1 MSLAHIQRLL
11 QERFHRVPYLSELHR
26 AVLAAFPHSEWEESK
41 DGKEPPI
48 MRGLTWHGRDVA
60 DEDDPNATPGKSARA
75 SASATV
81 SRGRQPRVDTTVVV
95 NGGATNGAGTS
106 RSPTQSP
113 LMSPVSSAQ
122 RQMPDTPARSVLD
135 EFAEIATRTPIVK
148 ERKLDTD
155 AKPAAYALTTICNS
169 SDRPWDKRK
178 RPASQSPERGRR
190 RASTPDALQDLL
202 DAAEAVEGS
211 PLNSVLNKHEQ
222 RGHKRRRTIA
232 GSNAHDF
239 AFGRPLPHSSLD
251 QRRSRSVR
259 GTASPQIAGLSLLAV
274 REDKSGV
281 LSADEG
287 DEPISPLASEES
299 GASHQLVAMGAPS
312 SWGRRGV
319 ASSTASQLSAISE
332 SVSLAGPSNG
342 IPKAAGR
349 KVNELP
355 TSSQGQYPGVDCKPP
370 YPYHEMIRF
379 AIENAP
385 DRKLQLA
392 QIYSSIAHR
401 FPFFKTLDE
410 KKTAGW
416 QNSIRHNLSLK

>member
-1 MSLAHIQRLL
+1 
-11 QERFHRVPYLSELHR
+11 
-26 AVLAAFPHSEWEESK
+26 
-41 DGKEPPI
+41 
-48 MRGLTWHGRDVA
+48 
-60 DEDDPNATPGKSARA
+60 
-75 SASATV
+75 
-81 SRGRQPRVDTTVVV
+81 
-95 NGGATNGAGTS
+95 
-106 RSPTQSP
+106 
-113 LMSPVSSAQ
+113 
-122 RQMPDTPARSVLD
+122 
-135 EFAEIATRTPIVK
+135 
-148 ERKLDTD
+148 
-155 AKPAAYALTTICNS
+155 
-169 SDRPWDKRK
+169 
-178 RPASQSPERGRR
+178 
-190 RASTPDALQDLL
+190 
-202 DAAEAVEGS
+202 
-211 PLNSVLNKHEQ
+211 VLNKHEQ